1 MDITF
6 SSFPSPGAA
15 HAKGDSTPAR
25 VLIVDDDPQY
35 CALLQEYLGPYSFEV
50 TVAPNGA
57 AGIETALAGDFDI
70 VLLDMFLPDMN
81 GMEVLKAIRRR
92 SSVSIVVLSA
102 HNEETDRIVAFE
114 IGADDYVP
122 KAFSPREL
130 LARLRAV
137 LRRLAATPP
146 HPENSNEP
154 AEGETLTVG
163 DIVVNRRTMTVMRNG
178 VRLNLTN
185 IEFQLLYRMA
195 QEPGRVFSREHLLA
209 LVRER
214 DFCPLDRS
222 IDMHISS
229 LRRKLDDTSR
239 HSVYV
244 RTVRGAGYSFI
255 QPSKTR

>member
-1 MDITF
+1 MDTVF
-6 SSFPSPGAA
+6 SSRLPQEATQG
-15 HAKGDSTPAR
+15 KGDSVPAQ

-35 CALLQEYLGPYSFEV
+35 CALLQEYLGPYSFEI
-50 TVAPNGA
+50 TVALNGA
-57 AGIETALAGDFDI
+57 EGIEAALAGNFDI

-81 GMEVLKAIRRR
+81 GLEVLKAIRMK

-137 LRRLAATPP
+137 LRRIAVTSSSQ
-146 HPENSNEP
+146 EEDGETE
-154 AEGETLTVG
+154 EGEVLTVG
-163 DIVVNRRTMTVMRNG
+163 DITVNKRTMTAMRSG
-178 VRLNLTN
+178 EPINLTN

-195 QEPGRVFSREHLLA
+195 QEPGRVFSREQLLD
-209 LVRER
+209 LVRGR
-214 DFCPLDRS
+214 DFYAFDRS

-229 LRRKLDDTSR
+229 LRRKLNDDSR
-239 HSVYV
+239 NPHYV
-244 RTVRGAGYSFI
+244 RTVRGSGYSFI
-255 QPSKTR
+255 QPARS